1 MHPKI
6 SVYKL
11 ALYPHNQEQKL
22 KPNSPAQSQFV
33 ESTANTNKTTTT
45 ESTVT
50 FLKNIL
56 ASLVSSC
63 QLNAHFLYSIKVYML
78 HYNPQHVSSSTLLI
92 FRWTNYIITAS
103 GIVTLCKRP
112 HSMPVDSGQSAVNA
126 CVNLVTDSFCTTTP
140 RPTTRQST
148 SSFWSN

>member
-112 HSMPVDSGQSAVNA
+112 HSMPVESGLGPLSTDILYGRLQRVTIPEAVII
-126 CVNLVTDSFCTTTP
+126 
-140 RPTTRQST
+140 
-148 SSFWSN
+148 